1 MIASAR
7 WTQDQQF
14 EATSDSGHT
23 TTYDVAKAAGPTP
36 MEAVL
41 TALCGCTAID
51 VLSILNKKR
60 EGHTGI
66 HVHATAEKA
75 AESPSVFTHIR
86 LIYKVSGPVNRK
98 SVEDAVHL
106 SKTRYCSVSAMLEKT
121 AKIDFVIE
129 YDDENGSQPGAGR
142 EYGA

>member
-1 MIASAR
+1 MIASAA
-7 WTQDQQF
+7 WTHDQQF
-14 EATSDSGHT
+14 NSTSDSGHT
-23 TTYDVAKAAGPTP
+23 ITFDVAKQAGPTP

-41 TALCGCTAID
+41 MALCGCTAID

-60 EGHTGI
+60 ESHTGL

-75 AESPSVFTHIR
+75 TTSPSVFTHIR
-86 LIYKVSGPVNRK
+86 LVYRVSGAVNRK

-106 SKTRYCSVSAMLEKT
+106 SKTKYCSVSAMLEKT

-129 YDDENGSQPGAGR
+129 YDGEYDDGASPAR

>member
-1 MIASAR
+1 MIANAT
-7 WTQDQQF
+7 WTHDEQF
-14 EATSDSGHT
+14 QATSDSGRT
-23 TTYDVAKAAGPTP
+23 LTFDVAKQAGPTP

-41 TALCGCTAID
+41 MALCGCTAID

-60 EGHTGI
+60 EGHTGL

-86 LIYKVSGPVNRK
+86 LIYKVTGKVNRK

-106 SKTRYCSVSAMLEKT
+106 SKTKYCSVSAMLEKT
-121 AKIDFVIE
+121 ARIDFVIE
-129 YDDENGSQPGAGR
+129 YADDEPLTR

>member
-1 MIASAR
+1 MIASAI
-7 WTQDQQF
+7 WKHDQQF
-14 EATSDSGHT
+14 EVTSDSGHT

-86 LIYKVSGPVNRK
+86 LIYRVSGLVNRK

-106 SKTRYCSVSAMLEKT
+106 SKTKYCSVSAMLEKT

-129 YDDENGSQPGAGR
+129 YDETAGAQAGDGR

>member
-1 MIASAR
+1 MIANAT
-7 WTQDQQF
+7 WTHDQQF
-14 EATSDSGHT
+14 SATSESGHT
-23 TTYDVAKAAGPTP
+23 ITFDVAKQAGPTP

-41 TALCGCTAID
+41 MALCGCTAID
-51 VLSILNKKR
+51 VLGILNKKR
-60 EGHTGI
+60 EGHTGL

-86 LIYKVSGPVNRK
+86 LVYRVTGNVNRK

-106 SKTRYCSVSAMLEKT
+106 SKIKYCSVSAMLEKT
-121 AKIDFVIE
+121 AKIEFVIE
-129 YDDENGSQPGAGR
+129 YVDDVPSR

>member
-1 MIASAR
+1 MIADAR
-7 WTQDQQF
+7 WTHEQQF
-14 EATSDSGHT
+14 EATSESGHT
-23 TTYDVAKAAGPTP
+23 WTFDVAKQAGPTP

-41 TALCGCTAID
+41 MALCGCTAID

-60 EGHTGI
+60 EGHTGL

-75 AESPSVFTHIR
+75 PDSPSVFTHIR
-86 LIYKVSGPVNRK
+86 LVYRVTGKVNPK

-106 SKTRYCSVSAMLEKT
+106 SKTKYCSVSAMLEKT

-129 YDDENGSQPGAGR
+129 YDEATPEREHGA
-142 EYGA
+142 

>member
-1 MIASAR
+1 MIASAV
-7 WTQDQQF
+7 WTHDQQF
-14 EATSDSGHT
+14 EATTESGHT
-23 TTYDVAKAAGPTP
+23 ITYDVAKAAGPTP

-66 HVHATAEKA
+66 YVHATAEKA
-75 AESPSVFTHIR
+75 PNSPSVFTSIR
-86 LIYKVSGPVNRK
+86 LIYKVSGKVNRK

-106 SKTRYCSVSAMLEKT
+106 SKTKYCSVSAMLEKT

-129 YDDENGSQPGAGR
+129 YDDEGGLDPGTGR